1 LDREIR
7 LIQDETLL
15 LGSLVEQAVLNAVD
29 ALKSRDVAAP
39 GQSFESTWSSMTS
52 VSRLKTAS

>member
-1 LDREIR
+1 MPRLTLDREIR

-15 LGSLVEQAVLNAVD
+15 LGSLVEQAVMLP
-29 ALKSRDVAAP
+29 RP
-39 GQSFESTWSSMTS
+39 GQSFETTWSSMTS